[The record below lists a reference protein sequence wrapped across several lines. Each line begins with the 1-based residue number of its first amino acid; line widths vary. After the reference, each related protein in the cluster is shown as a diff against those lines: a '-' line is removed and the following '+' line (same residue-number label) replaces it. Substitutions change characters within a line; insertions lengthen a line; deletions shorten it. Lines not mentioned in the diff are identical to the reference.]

1 MDKKKVNEI
10 INKLSKAEHDYYV
23 LNKPTMSD
31 AEYDK
36 LYKELKSIEESNP
49 ELILTYSPT
58 QRVTGTPSNA
68 FQQVEHRQRMYSLD
82 NSENINDIED
92 INKDTYSNVELFF
105 SHRRSTHLQNLPT
118 GRMINIIGFSK

>member
-36 LYKELKSIEESNP
+36 LYKELS
-49 ELILTYSPT
+49 LI
-58 QRVTGTPSNA
+58 
-68 FQQVEHRQRMYSLD
+68 H
-82 NSENINDIED
+82 I
-92 INKDTYSNVELFF
+92 
-105 SHRRSTHLQNLPT
+105 
-118 GRMINIIGFSK
+118 